1 MIDAMAAKYGQRS
14 LLIEHSAGRVAYT
27 HILNLACWPM
37 RHVNVFTLYPHV
49 AARAKR

>member
-27 HILNLACWPM
+27 HILNLALLADAPCE
-37 RHVNVFTLYPHV
+37 RVHIVS
-49 AARAKR
+49 ACGCQG